1 MKTAQAIE
9 HAFGR
14 FPRAAGVKE
23 FCDMAA
29 SEIHEEPEVG
39 LNHYWFPDGS
49 TLTIQGNRLTADV
62 ATKDHAIELLR
73 RLVKWANNQPECYVQ
88 GLSLN
93 ELQNLYRAHSECD
106 WNYGLDRWSPE
117 QRAEGARTGK
127 APTFE
132 GSEPLEFKVSEHF
145 LTAIFYGDE
154 FGPFRGRLQS
164 LARMVGGE
172 RIQSRPRDFQH
183 GLRRARLR
191 ALRDY
196 SPHGRHCH
204 DRVGGEP
211 MRPADFQEVVEI
223 APGVQGLAR
232 YWFEEETDFAP
243 NFDDAQTQAEVRE
256 RIARSEPFAWYT
268 IRCEV
273 ECEGFTSCDFLGG
286 CSEADDATIED
297 ALATAR
303 DHDLAGEAA
312 RGLKT
317 VLGHAVG
324 RGQRA
329 AELLARI
336 GGAS

>member
-1 MKTAQAIE
+1 
-9 HAFGR
+9 
-14 FPRAAGVKE
+14 
-23 FCDMAA
+23 
-29 SEIHEEPEVG
+29 
-39 LNHYWFPDGS
+39 
-49 TLTIQGNRLTADV
+49 
-62 ATKDHAIELLR
+62 
-73 RLVKWANNQPECYVQ
+73 
-88 GLSLN
+88 
-93 ELQNLYRAHSECD
+93 
-106 WNYGLDRWSPE
+106 
-117 QRAEGARTGK
+117 
-127 APTFE
+127 
-132 GSEPLEFKVSEHF
+132 
-145 LTAIFYGDE
+145 
-154 FGPFRGRLQS
+154 
-164 LARMVGGE
+164 
-172 RIQSRPRDFQH
+172 
-183 GLRRARLR
+183 
-191 ALRDY
+191 
-196 SPHGRHCH
+196 
-204 DRVGGEP
+204 